1 MYYLLRICLQI
12 HGMRCASLASRSVRV
27 PIKGFSFD
35 FGFFNVCF
43 WFTFACARVCR
54 ARPLARRTRQNA
66 VPDAAKYR
74 ILNSWRK
81 FWPIPGAARAA
92 LARPGMRRDEAATIP
107 ARSWPPWR
115 GRRCLSAIGWGRVR
129 RPNPEPFANGSGT
142 PGVLVAAF
150 RCFQEGVCV
159 GRGRN
164 RWRTVWPLWRGR
176 RCASAIPGRRVRRL
190 RQQSLAVGT
199 WLKLSWRDKPCSS
212 ARSGR
217 RAQKLG
223 P

>member
-1 MYYLLRICLQI
+1 MSGSPLRVFHLILGFQCLLLVHICMCEGLPSAPPCQED
-12 HGMRCASLASRSVRV
+12 AA
-27 PIKGFSFD
+27 K
-35 FGFFNVCF
+35 
-43 WFTFACARVCR
+43 CR
-54 ARPLARRTRQNA
+54 ARRGKMQNLQQLAQVLA
-66 VPDAAKYR
+66 H
-74 ILNSWRK
+74 SWRG
-81 FWPIPGAARAA
+81 PRGI
-92 LARPGMRRDEAATIP
+92 LARPGMRGDEAATIP

-115 GRRCLSAIGWGRVR
+115 GRRCLSAAIGRGRVR
-129 RPNPEPFANGSGT
+129 RPNPEPLANGSGI
-142 PGVLVAAF
+142 PGVLVAAL
-150 RCFQEGVCV
+150 RCVQEGVCA